1 MSNGVSCGQCGEP
14 ITGEPPGLDRA
25 QRQPCPKCGSTDRT
39 SPMTA
44 SITISSSL
52 TAHATVVTYP
62 ETLLAVARWLI
73 DEGQFGIAIVVVHMA
88 CEIATERSLSEAFKT
103 KGISYLED
111 SVMEF
116 VSGHN
121 LATNRIRKLYTA
133 LTEDH
138 VEKAAFWQECKKSA
152 ERRNKI
158 VHSTITV
165 TKAEAEDSPEVQAVF
180 CRRRHR
186 PRRPRSPRSDPAVPR
201 RRWGPEIKF
210 HHVPGGT

>member
-88 CEIATERSLSEAFKT
+88 CEDCNRTIVIR
-103 KGISYLED
+103 GIQD
-111 SVMEF
+111 Q
-116 VSGHN
+116 GHFIFG
-121 LATNRIRKLYTA
+121 R
-133 LTEDH
+133 
-138 VEKAAFWQECKKSA
+138 F
-152 ERRNKI
+152 
-158 VHSTITV
+158 
-165 TKAEAEDSPEVQAVF
+165 
-180 CRRRHR
+180 
-186 PRRPRSPRSDPAVPR
+186 SDGVR
-201 RRWGPEIKF
+201 
-210 HHVPGGT
+210 

>member
-138 VEKAAFWQECKKSA
+138 VEKAAFWQEFKKSA

-165 TKAEAEDSPEVQAVF
+165 TKAEAEDSYSAAKALVT
-180 CRRRHR
+180 HL
-186 PRRPRSPRSDPAVPR
+186 
-201 RRWGPEIKF
+201 KK
-210 HHVPGGT
+210 